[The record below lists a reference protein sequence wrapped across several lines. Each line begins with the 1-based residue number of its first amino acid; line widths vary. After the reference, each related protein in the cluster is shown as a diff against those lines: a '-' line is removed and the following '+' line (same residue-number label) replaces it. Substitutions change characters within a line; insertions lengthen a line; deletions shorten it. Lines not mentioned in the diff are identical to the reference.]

1 MAAANTD
8 KFKKAKR
15 RFSTTIG
22 VGGIAA
28 GATTL
33 PLTSTTGLDTDTAV
47 TLVVE
52 PGTADEEVITGV
64 VSGNNLINCV
74 RGKEGTNDIVHN
86 AGDAV
91 SMYFTETHWDDLVN
105 GILQEHKQDGT
116 HGILTATSISTGAVS
131 GTTGTFTGNVSDNST
146 TLQTYRSEQ
155 IYDYVA
161 SGCVWTGDSYNST
174 TVASMTSGVVY
185 IGGKRV
191 AVSAVTSR
199 TFTASKDTYVD
210 VDNTGAI
217 TYTEVTNNAA
227 SPSLSANNIR
237 IAIIVTG
244 ASNIAN
250 KYSINQGI
258 LSSTTSDLYLPRGL
272 TAWNNNPSSSV
283 IVDSYGNRICNRD
296 PQGKLLTAYSRAS
309 AVTTGAP
316 GGTSVAWN
324 GMNYIMFIAEANTNY
339 KFSFQEGAISGHT
352 GSGEL
357 ILELYLAT
365 AYNTYTTRVGDHDW
379 YIPASANSPMGTI
392 MFNSGTY
399 SGLTYLNFKI
409 RSTGWGGTMTMNSD
423 SLRTGV
429 YILER
434 L

>member
-22 VGGIAA
+22 VGGFAA

-33 PLTSTTGLDTDTAV
+33 PLTSTTGLDTDTAI
-47 TLVVE
+47 TLVIE

-64 VSGNNLINCV
+64 VSGNNIINCV

-116 HGILTATSISTGAVS
+116 HGILTATSVSTGAVS

-155 IYDYVA
+155 IYDFVA

-174 TVASMTSGVVY
+174 RVASMTSGVVY

-210 VDNTGAI
+210 VNNTGAI

-244 ASNIAN
+244 ASSIVSSA
-250 KYSINQGI
+250 SINQG
-258 LSSTTSDLYLPRGL
+258 SFEATLPSI
-272 TAWNNNPSSSV
+272 SSSRC
-283 IVDSYGNRICNRD
+283 IGVDSLGNPIYNRNPNELYILKASGGSSPTPSVEADLADSIITLNLPSAANVSVQYGAHFQQNS
-296 PQGKLLTAYSRAS
+296 GATRAS
-309 AVTTGAP
+309 YLKFFIDGTVVNQIFMQDNPGAAETHMNLSM
-316 GGTSVAWN
+316 GARKYLTS
-324 GMNYIMFIAEANTNY
+324 GSHTLKLTN
-339 KFSFQEGAISGHT
+339 
-352 GSGEL
+352 
-357 ILELYLAT
+357 
-365 AYNTYTTRVGDHDW
+365 V
-379 YIPASANSPMGTI
+379 ASASSVCAIGDVWMTI
-392 MFNSGTY
+392 
-399 SGLTYLNFKI
+399 KVRAI
-409 RSTGWGGTMTMNSD
+409 
-423 SLRTGV
+423 
-429 YILER
+429 
-434 L
+434 